1 MCEKTTTSAHMKLK
15 NSPAVNKPFRSLFNN
30 NPDVTPK
37 RKSNVESTG
46 KVNIKSQVD
55 TTKRKL
61 SRELIFTKKI
71 RLDVEEEEDMENV
84 KIDESIN
91 VFPNDCEELEKRIIK
106 KQKEIETLKNEI
118 SYCRKN
124 NSTDLE
130 VDIKQWRFACQ
141 DALERLQKDL
151 ESKRGQVMT
160 MEEILSSLGIPK
172 TLVYYSTE
180 NDMFIK

>member
-30 NPDVTPK
+30 NHDVTPK
-37 RKSNVESTG
+37 RKSNIESSE
-46 KVNIKSQVD
+46 KVNKSQVD

-71 RLDVEEEEDMENV
+71 RLDVEEEDVKNV

-91 VFPNDCEELEKRIIK
+91 VFPNDLEELEKRIIK
-106 KQKEIETLKNEI
+106 KQKNIEILKNEI
-118 SYCRKN
+118 SYCKKN

-130 VDIKQWRFACQ
+130 ADIKQWRFACQ

-160 MEEILSSLGIPK
+160 MEEILSTLGIPK
-172 TLVYYSTE
+172 TLVNYSTE

>member
-1 MCEKTTTSAHMKLK
+1 MCENTTTSAHMKLK

-30 NPDVTPK
+30 NSDVTPK
-37 RKSNVESTG
+37 SKSNIESSD
-46 KVNIKSQVD
+46 KENVKLQVD
-55 TTKRKL
+55 NTKRKL

-71 RLDVEEEEDMENV
+71 RLDVEEGDMENV

-91 VFPNDCEELEKRIIK
+91 VFPNDLEELEKRIMK

-118 SYCRKN
+118 SYCKKN
-124 NSTDLE
+124 NSIDLE
-130 VDIKQWRFACQ
+130 ADIKQWRCACQ

-151 ESKRGQVMT
+151 ESKRGQVMS